1 MLKTESL
8 VKVHRV
14 GDGIVPFQSDD
25 GKSEDG
31 ELRAEDTEEAGNFAC
46 GGELPLYGVPSELSQ
61 CGGIQNCQKS

>member
-46 GGELPLYGVPSELSQ
+46 GGELPLYGVLSKLSK
-61 CGGIQNCQKS
+61 C